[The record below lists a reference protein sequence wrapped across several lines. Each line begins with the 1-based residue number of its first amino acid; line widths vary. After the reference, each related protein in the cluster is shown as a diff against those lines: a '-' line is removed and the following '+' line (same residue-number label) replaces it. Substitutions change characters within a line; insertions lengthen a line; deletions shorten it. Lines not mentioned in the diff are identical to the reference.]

1 MPAIGMKLRGTSAA
15 LLFIVTLFAGMAHA
29 VPKPDLWAFWA
40 ENKPTS
46 TALVDHSDWQEFLN
60 RYLHVGPDGINR
72 VDYAAVNTE
81 DRQLLGDYLDTLTN
95 ADPRQL
101 TRNRQLA
108 YWINLYNA
116 LTVEVV
122 LRHPDKGSIL
132 RMGMGLLSIGP
143 WDDPLA
149 TVAGEV
155 ITLNDIE
162 HRILRPIWQDH
173 RIHYAV
179 NCASLGCPNLSG
191 TAYTADNLEAQLT
204 QAETA
209 YINHPRGVSFTERG
223 KLRLSSIYKWY
234 REDFA
239 DSTAALLIHLAERH
253 RTLSTEIREYSRGIE
268 YKYDW
273 KPNRH

>member
-1 MPAIGMKLRGTSAA
+1 MSAA
-15 LLFIVTLFAGMAHA
+15 LMFIIALFAGIAHA

-40 ENKPTS
+40 DSNPTS
-46 TALVDHSDWQEFLN
+46 TALVDHSAWQQFLN
-60 RYLHVGPDGINR
+60 RYVQEGPDGINR
-72 VDYAAVNTE
+72 VDYAAVSTE
-81 DRQLLGDYLDTLTN
+81 DRQLLRGYLDTLTT

-101 TRNRQLA
+101 TRARQLA

-132 RMGMGLLSIGP
+132 RMGKGFLSIGP
-143 WDDPLA
+143 WNDPLV
-149 TVAGEV
+149 TITGET

-191 TAYTADNLEAQLT
+191 TAYTADNLEAQLA
-204 QAETA
+204 QAETD

-239 DSTAALLIHLAERH
+239 TSEAALLIHLAERH
-253 RTLSTEIREYSRGIE
+253 QTLSRKIREYARGID

-273 KPNRH
+273 NPNRP